1 MALATS
7 SLMLGT
13 FCRAV
18 LGSLVCG
25 FLLHTPHHQSSS
37 LLHRS
42 LDHPTNPIS
51 CASPGKRS
59 CTSGLHPHT
68 SELSAC
74 CSQEES
80 YRCPN
85 TLPPCAPNP
94 ASIISFNPDEV
105 PLAWELLVLFQGG
118 RNRGSKVLVAC
129 SQSHSQLVP
138 KPASESDLAH
148 SWAAHHVWYQILG
161 RCRFPPVKSLLEI
174 ASSWPTCISHTR
186 ASLWAWNRGT

>member
-1 MALATS
+1 MWISPPHSPPPELLPAPQVT
-7 SLMLGT
+7 
-13 FCRAV
+13 
-18 LGSLVCG
+18 GSPNKSHPLRKSWQEE
-25 FLLHTPHHQSSS
+25 LHVP
-37 LLHRS
+37 R
-42 LDHPTNPIS
+42 
-51 CASPGKRS
+51 
-59 CTSGLHPHT
+59 LHPHT

-80 YRCPN
+80 YHCPN
-85 TLPPCAPNP
+85 TLPLCAPNP
-94 ASIISFNPDEV
+94 ASIISFNPDKV

-129 SQSHSQLVP
+129 LQSHSQLVP